1 MGISPTK
8 VLLATGGFEEAE
20 ISCGPRSVTRAGP
33 KGPTRQIEGAVA
45 MGRTKRE
52 VPRKR
57 KTSTALVYA

>member
-8 VLLATGGFEEAE
+8 VLLATGGSEEAE

-33 KGPTRQIEGAVA
+33 KDPTRRIEDAVDWA
-45 MGRTKRE
+45 DGKE